1 MYYKHRFG
9 FSRNGGNELVIFENT
24 DEDGVRMSLP
34 DRRAARMRRSTA
46 ADEIKKLI
54 LTRNLKPG
62 DLLPTEPEL
71 CEALDVSRS
80 SVREAIRTLSTLD
93 IVDVRHG
100 HGTYVGAMSL
110 DPMVEAL
117 VFRGVLS
124 PDGSLE
130 ALREV
135 VEVRLALD
143 LALAEVV
150 VSGAVAADSGELAAL
165 VDEMVDKAS
174 RGETFLEADRAFH
187 TKLFAAT
194 GNRLAVQLVGAF
206 WDVHTAVVPQL
217 GIAMPD
223 DITDT
228 AAAHGDMLTAA
239 LSGDVEAY
247 RRAVVEHYRPLQR
260 SLSAATAT
268 A

>member
-1 MYYKHRFG
+1 MTQLDKR
-9 FSRNGGNELVIFENT
+9 E
-24 DEDGVRMSLP
+24 
-34 DRRAARMRRSTA
+34 ARMRRSTA

-62 DLLPTEPEL
+62 DLLPTETEL
-71 CEALDVSRS
+71 CETLDVSRS

-93 IVDVRHG
+93 IVEVRHG
-100 HGTYVGAMSL
+100 HGTYVGGMSL
-110 DPMVEAL
+110 APMVEAL

-143 LALAEVV
+143 LALAEGIIN
-150 VSGAVAADSGELAAL
+150 GAVEEDSSELSLL

-174 RGETFLEADRAFH
+174 RGELFLEADRAFH
-187 TKLFAAT
+187 TKLYSVT

-206 WDVHTAVVPQL
+206 WDIHTAVVPQL
-217 GIAMPD
+217 GIVMPA
-223 DITDT
+223 DIHHT
-228 AAAHGDMLTAA
+228 AKAHGDMLAAA
-239 LSGDVEAY
+239 LRGDVDGY
-247 RRAVVEHYRPLQR
+247 RKAVVEHYIPLQR
-260 SLSAATAT
+260 SISAATADET
-268 A
+268 RSSKLAATQSP

>member
-1 MYYKHRFG
+1 MSQIEKH
-9 FSRNGGNELVIFENT
+9 T
-24 DEDGVRMSLP
+24 
-34 DRRAARMRRSTA
+34 ARMRRSTA

-71 CEALDVSRS
+71 CETLDVSRS
-80 SVREAIRTLSTLD
+80 SVREAIRTLATLD

-124 PDGSLE
+124 PEGSLA

-135 VEVRLALD
+135 VDVRLALD
-143 LALAEVV
+143 LAMADVIV
-150 VSGAVAADSGELAAL
+150 NGALEADSTELAAL
-165 VDEMVDKAS
+165 VDEMIDKAS
-174 RGETFLEADRAFH
+174 RGDGFLEADRAFH
-187 TKLFAAT
+187 TKLFAVT

-206 WDVHTAVVPQL
+206 WDIHTAVIPQL
-217 GIAMPD
+217 GIAMPA
-223 DITDT
+223 DIRHT
-228 AAAHGDMLTAA
+228 AEAHGDMLAAA
-239 LSGDVEAY
+239 LRGDVEGY
-247 RRAVVEHYRPLQR
+247 RKAVVEHYRPLQK
-260 SLSAATAT
+260 SISAATA
-268 A
+268 

>member
-1 MYYKHRFG
+1 
-9 FSRNGGNELVIFENT
+9 
-24 DEDGVRMSLP
+24 
-34 DRRAARMRRSTA
+34 MRRSTA

-62 DLLPTEPEL
+62 DPLPTEPEL

-124 PDGSLE
+124 PEGSLD

-143 LALAEVV
+143 LALAETIV
-150 VSGAVAADSGELAAL
+150 GAAVLEDSSELSAL

-174 RGETFLEADRAFH
+174 RGESFLEADRAFH
-187 TKLFAAT
+187 TTLFAAT
-194 GNRLAVQLVGAF
+194 GNQLAVQLVGAF

-217 GIAMPD
+217 GIAVPA
-223 DITDT
+223 DIRDT
-228 AAAHGDMLTAA
+228 AAAHGAMLAAA
-239 LSGDVEAY
+239 LDGDVDAY
-247 RRAVVEHYRPLQR
+247 RQAVIDHYRPLQK
-260 SLSAATAT
+260 SLSKAQAH
-268 A
+268 

>member
-1 MYYKHRFG
+1 MPVSEKSG
-9 FSRNGGNELVIFENT
+9 S
-24 DEDGVRMSLP
+24 
-34 DRRAARMRRSTA
+34 RMRRSTT

-54 LTRNLKPG
+54 LTRDLKPG
-62 DLLPTEPEL
+62 DPLPTEAEL
-71 CEALDVSRS
+71 CETLNVSRS

-110 DPMVEAL
+110 DPMVQAL

-124 PDGSLE
+124 PDGTLN

-143 LALAEVV
+143 LALAETIVN
-150 VSGAVAADSGELAAL
+150 GAVGEDAAELSAL

-174 RGETFLEADRAFH
+174 RGEVFLEADRAFH
-187 TKLFAAT
+187 TKLFSVT

-217 GIAMPD
+217 GIAMPE
-223 DITDT
+223 DIQHT
-228 AAAHGDMLTAA
+228 AEAHGDMLASA
-239 LSGDVEAY
+239 LRGDVEGY
-247 RRAVVEHYRPLQR
+247 RQAVIEHYRPLQR
-260 SLSAATAT
+260 VLAQAESSHA
-268 A
+268 

>member
-1 MYYKHRFG
+1 MSTPEKR
-9 FSRNGGNELVIFENT
+9 
-24 DEDGVRMSLP
+24 GVP
-34 DRRAARMRRSTA
+34 MRRSTT
-46 ADEIKKLI
+46 ADQIKQLI
-54 LTRNLKPG
+54 LTRGLKPG
-62 DLLPTEPEL
+62 DPLPTEAEL
-71 CEALDVSRS
+71 CEALNVSRS

-110 DPMVEAL
+110 DPMVQAL

-124 PDGSLE
+124 PSGSVD

-135 VEVRLALD
+135 VEIRLALD
-143 LALAEVV
+143 LALADAVV
-150 VSGAVAADSGELAAL
+150 QGAHDDAAASELQTL

-174 RGETFLEADRAFH
+174 RNEGFLEADRAFH

-194 GNRLAVQLVGAF
+194 GNQLAEQLVGAF

-217 GIAMPD
+217 GIAMPA
-223 DITDT
+223 DIQDT
-228 AAAHGDMLTAA
+228 ANAHGDMLAAA
-239 LSGDVEAY
+239 LRGDVESY

-260 SLSAATAT
+260 SLSAAAQ
-268 A
+268 

>member
-1 MYYKHRFG
+1 
-9 FSRNGGNELVIFENT
+9 
-24 DEDGVRMSLP
+24 MSIP
-34 DRRAARMRRSTA
+34 DKRAARMRRSTT
-46 ADEIKKLI
+46 ADEIKKFI

-62 DLLPTEPEL
+62 DPLPTEAEL
-71 CEALDVSRS
+71 GETLDVSRS

-100 HGTYVGAMSL
+100 HGTFVGAMSL

-124 PDGSLE
+124 PEGSLR

-143 LALAEVV
+143 LALAETVV
-150 VSGAVAADSGELAAL
+150 NGAVGEDAAELKDL

-174 RGETFLEADRAFH
+174 RGELFMEADRAFH
-187 TKLFAAT
+187 TTLFSVT

-206 WDVHTAVVPQL
+206 WDIHTAVVPQL
-217 GIAMPD
+217 GIVVPA
-223 DITDT
+223 DIEHT
-228 AAAHGDMLTAA
+228 AKAHGDMLAAA
-239 LSGDVEAY
+239 LRGDVEGY
-247 RRAVVEHYRPLQR
+247 RQAVIEHYRPIQR
-260 SLSAATAT
+260 SIVAATA
-268 A
+268 

>member
-1 MYYKHRFG
+1 MPVSEKSG
-9 FSRNGGNELVIFENT
+9 S
-24 DEDGVRMSLP
+24 
-34 DRRAARMRRSTA
+34 RMRRSTT

-54 LTRNLKPG
+54 LTRDLKPG
-62 DLLPTEPEL
+62 DPLPTEAEL
-71 CEALDVSRS
+71 CETLNVSRS

-110 DPMVEAL
+110 DPMVQAL

-124 PDGSLE
+124 PDGTLN

-143 LALAEVV
+143 LALAETIVN
-150 VSGAVAADSGELAAL
+150 GAVGEDAAELSAL

-174 RGETFLEADRAFH
+174 RGEVFLEADRAFH
-187 TKLFAAT
+187 TKLFSVT

-206 WDVHTAVVPQL
+206 WDVHTAVIPQL
-217 GIAMPD
+217 GIAMPE
-223 DITDT
+223 DIQHT
-228 AAAHGDMLTAA
+228 AEAHGDMLASA
-239 LSGDVEAY
+239 LRGDVEGY
-247 RRAVVEHYRPLQR
+247 RQAVIEHYRPLQR
-260 SLSAATAT
+260 SISAATA
-268 A
+268 

>member
-1 MYYKHRFG
+1 
-9 FSRNGGNELVIFENT
+9 
-24 DEDGVRMSLP
+24 
-34 DRRAARMRRSTA
+34 MRRSTT

-54 LTRNLKPG
+54 LTRDLKPG
-62 DLLPTEPEL
+62 DPLPTEAEL
-71 CEALDVSRS
+71 CETLNVSRS

-110 DPMVEAL
+110 DPMVQAL

-124 PDGSLE
+124 PDGTLN

-143 LALAEVV
+143 LALAETIVN
-150 VSGAVAADSGELAAL
+150 GAVGEDAAELSAL

-174 RGETFLEADRAFH
+174 RGEVFLEADRAFH
-187 TKLFAAT
+187 TKLFSVT

-217 GIAMPD
+217 GIAMPE
-223 DITDT
+223 DIQHT
-228 AAAHGDMLTAA
+228 AEAHGDMLASA
-239 LSGDVEAY
+239 LRGDVEGY
-247 RRAVVEHYRPLQR
+247 RQAVIEHYRPLQR
-260 SLSAATAT
+260 SISAATA
-268 A
+268 